1 AIEQQLGKF
10 IGYTVQ
16 ACVTLRAVES
26 RRVCLLGRFQPPGV
40 YAMPATVTLLEAIG
54 RAGGPLNISGG
65 RDLGFGYT
73 TEDVAD
79 LKRSFVI
86 RQGQLLPVDFDR
98 LYKQGDLSQNIYLQ
112 PDDFVYMP
120 AAGAKN
126 VYVLGAVVQPR
137 AV

>member
-1 AIEQQLGKF
+1 
-10 IGYTVQ
+10 
-16 ACVTLRAVES
+16 
-26 RRVCLLGRFQPPGV
+26 
-40 YAMPATVTLLEAIG
+40 MTLLEAIG

-73 TEDVAD
+73 TEEVAD
-79 LKRSFVI
+79 LRRSFVI
-86 RQGQLLPVDFDR
+86 RQGQLLPVDFYR
-98 LYKQGDLSQNIYLQ
+98 LYQLGDVSQNIYLQ

-137 AV
+137 AIPTTTSP